1 MSHNTF
7 GVGTVPPPP
16 PPPMPGYPP
25 QPPGPPGESGRRR
38 WPALVAAGIIAGVIA
53 STAAAV
59 ITVNARDT
67 TAAAPTLPT
76 PVTVTVAPPAPA
88 APAALPT
95 SQADRQTCETRA
107 AASRLISE
115 ASVAQGVIPE
125 GMTIVDP
132 AVRSN
137 PAWSAGVQK
146 AGSLYTQAGDVL
158 KVTPGATQVLAE
170 AVSTASKALRA
181 LGTAYTNFDAANGN
195 VYDIASQ
202 SSDAMDVLCGR
213 LAP

>member
-16 PPPMPGYPP
+16 PQPGYSP
-25 QPPGPPGESGRRR
+25 QPPGPPPRSRRR
-38 WPALVAAGIIAGVIA
+38 WPVLIAAGIIGAAIA

-59 ITVNARDT
+59 ITVNARET
-67 TAAAPTLPT
+67 TTAAPTLPT
-76 PVTVTVAPPAPA
+76 PVTVTVAQPTPA
-88 APAALPT
+88 APAPLPT
-95 SQADRQTCETRA
+95 SQADRQTCDTRA
-107 AASRLISE
+107 TASRLISE

-125 GMTIVDP
+125 GTTIVDP

-137 PAWSAGVQK
+137 PAWTAGVQK

-158 KVTPGATQVLAE
+158 KVTPGATPVLAE
-170 AVSTASKALRA
+170 AMTTASRALHA
-181 LGTAYTNFDAANGN
+181 LGTSYTNFDAASGN
-195 VYDIASQ
+195 AYDIASQ

>member
-16 PPPMPGYPP
+16 LPPGYSP
-25 QPPGPPGESGRRR
+25 QPPGRSPRSRRR
-38 WPALVAAGIIAGVIA
+38 WPVLIGAGIIGAVIA

-67 TAAAPTLPT
+67 TTAAPPLPT
-76 PVTVTVAPPAPA
+76 PVTVTVAPPTPA
-88 APAALPT
+88 APAPLPT

-125 GMTIVDP
+125 GVTIIDP

-137 PAWSAGVQK
+137 PAWTAGVQK
-146 AGSLYTQAGDVL
+146 AGSLYIQAGDVL
-158 KVTPGATQVLAE
+158 KVTPGATPVLAE
-170 AVSTASKALRA
+170 AVTTASKALHA
-181 LGTAYTNFDAANGN
+181 LGTAYTTFDGASGN
-195 VYDIASQ
+195 AHDIAGQ